1 MVCLTHRPSSRWQTQ
16 VSDPSFPVSVQDGL
30 AVITTPEEID
40 IANAGQLREA
50 LRVATASGQP
60 VIVVDMSGTEFCD
73 STGLNVLV
81 RALGQ
86 VADVG
91 SELRLVLGGTGVRR
105 VLTVTGVAGMFHV
118 YETLV
123 QALEA
128 A

>member
-1 MVCLTHRPSSRWQTQ
+1 MV
-16 VSDPSFPVSVQDGL
+16 
-30 AVITTPEEID
+30 TTPEEID
-40 IANAGQLREA
+40 ISNAGLLREA
-50 LRVATASGQP
+50 LRVATGSGQP

-86 VADVG
+86 AGDAG

-105 VLTVTGVAGMFHV
+105 VLTVTGVAGMFQV
-118 YETLV
+118 FETLM